1 MSNRTIIKIKIFDFL
16 ENFLAKN
23 QNLKN
28 KEISSIRLSTNLF
41 NLKDEIG
48 FSKSQHELIKKNFLF
63 F

>member
-16 ENFLAKN
+16 ENILAKN

-48 FSKSQHELIKKNFLF
+48 KSQHELIKKNFLF